1 MTRRLI
7 GLVVALALAAALFA
21 AWVLWQ
27 DRLRP
32 EDGRPP
38 PPMTDALV
46 ERGAYLARAGNCAGC
61 HSLPGQ
67 PAYAG
72 GLAIATPFGTLVAS
86 NLTPDAETGI
96 GTWTAADMRR
106 ALHQGRSKDGRRL
119 YPAFPYPHYT
129 LMSAE
134 DSDALHA
141 FLMRQPAV
149 HRPNAPHDLRYPYG
163 TQWALAVWRALYFEP
178 GRFEPSP
185 ERTAEWNRGAYL
197 VRGPGHCAACHAARN
212 RLGATIDDNELGGG
226 LIPMQ
231 GWYAPSLASDREAG
245 VARWPLED
253 VVALL
258 KTGLSPRASVMGP
271 MAEVVLGSTQHLSD
285 ADLRAMA
292 AFLQG
297 LPPHDPPRPKGKP
310 ADGAV
315 LARGERLYGQHC
327 KDCHGERG
335 EGAAPAYPPLAG
347 NRSVTLASPAN
358 ALQAVLHGG
367 FPPATAGNPRPYGMP
382 PFGQALEDADIAAL
396 LSFIRQAWGNDAP
409 AVDAL
414 AVQKAR

>member
-1 MTRRLI
+1 MTRRLL
-7 GLVVALALAAALFA
+7 GLVVALALALALFA
-21 AWVLWQ
+21 AWVVWQ

-32 EDGRPP
+32 EEGSPP
-38 PPMTDALV
+38 PPASDALV
-46 ERGAYLARAGNCAGC
+46 ERGAYLARAAHCAGC

-67 PAYAG
+67 PPYAG

-129 LMSAE
+129 VMTDE

-149 HRPNAPHDLRYPYG
+149 HRPNTPHELRFPYG

-185 ERTAEWNRGAYL
+185 KRGADWNRGAYL

-212 RLGATIDDNELGGG
+212 RLGATVDDGELGGG

-245 VARWPLED
+245 VARWPIED
-253 VVALL
+253 VIALL
-258 KTGLSPRASVMGP
+258 KTGVSPRASVMGP
-271 MAEVVLGSTQHLSD
+271 MAEVVLGSTQHLND

-292 AFLQG
+292 VFLQA
-297 LPPHDPPRPKGKP
+297 LPAHDPTRPRAKP

-315 LARGERLYGQHC
+315 LALGERLYGQHC

-335 EGAAPAYPPLAG
+335 EGAPPAYPPLAG
-347 NRSVTLASPAN
+347 NRSVTLTSPAN

-367 FPPATAGNPRPYGMP
+367 FAPATAGNPRPYGMP

-409 AVDAL
+409 AVEAL